1 MQYDQL
7 CRSPLCVYQTRIL
20 SINFFLEEKHAN
32 VKILFSQKAGSVVG
46 SRLLPSC
53 KNVIRNTFLSW
64 SCRSWGLFLESPVN
78 VLGSESCWFCIQF
91 QSFNN
96 FENDTMKLS
105 VNEAKL
111 ISFVGYTYNH
121 GQKSWDTF
129 SSLGRAFSNSH
140 RSSPSPHPTNNVG
153 RGQGDGLLTRCIQN
167 VFRVST
173 LYRVGGGRSARKFR
187 KGCTVFR
194 GNRQMTEKYESRST
208 VPRTF
213 VQDCRLSRPEVQRFR
228 KCASI
233 PINHPCL
240 STRKGKRGS

>member
-1 MQYDQL
+1 MPWFL
-7 CRSPLCVYQTRIL
+7 CSMISFADLLYVFTRQESFRLI
-20 SINFFLEEKHAN
+20 FFLEEKHAN

-53 KNVIRNTFLSW
+53 KDVIRNTFLSW
-64 SCRSWGLFLESPVN
+64 SCRSGGLFLESPVN

-129 SSLGRAFSNSH
+129 FSLGRFPIHTGPTPPLTPQTMLDEVRVMGSWRGVSKMFSEF
-140 RSSPSPHPTNNVG
+140 
-153 RGQGDGLLTRCIQN
+153 QLCI
-167 VFRVST
+167 
-173 LYRVGGGRSARKFR
+173 G
-187 KGCTVFR
+187 
-194 GNRQMTEKYESRST
+194 
-208 VPRTF
+208 
-213 VQDCRLSRPEVQRFR
+213 
-228 KCASI
+228 
-233 PINHPCL
+233 
-240 STRKGKRGS
+240 

>member
-1 MQYDQL
+1 MISFADLLY
-7 CRSPLCVYQTRIL
+7 VFTRQESFRLI
-20 SINFFLEEKHAN
+20 FFLEEKHAN
-32 VKILFSQKAGSVVG
+32 VKMLFSQKAGSVVG

-64 SCRSWGLFLESPVN
+64 SCRSCGLFLESPVN

-121 GQKSWDTF
+121 GQKSWETF

-194 GNRQMTEKYESRST
+194 GNRQITEKYESRST